1 MNKIISFPHLGDYY
15 IPINYLI
22 KKITNCDV
30 IVPPKN
36 NKRTIEIGSKYS
48 PEDICMP
55 FKYNLGNY
63 IDALE
68 KGADILIQ
76 AGGGCRYGYYAEL
89 QEQILKDL
97 GYQFEFINL
106 IQNNHVSLFKLYKIS
121 KKLNPKL
128 NIFKYIYYLMQGLII
143 MITMDKIDKYIREN
157 IGFEKIKGSFE
168 STEKRYKNS
177 LNREN
182 LGIIKILKTYSKY
195 KKLFKELPLIEE
207 SNKLEILLIG
217 ELYSLMDSEASNNL
231 ERNLAKQGIKVIR
244 YTTLTY
250 LLLIKK
256 FMRSILL
263 FKGRKYIK
271 YTLGADGTES
281 IVHAIDHCKEGI
293 DGIIHIK
300 SFGCVPE
307 INAMPTLSQISEDYQ
322 TPILYLSFDG
332 ENNVSNIDTK
342 IEAFKDM
349 IKAKKKQKESFKD
362 TIINNKEITI
372 EQDNN

>member
-15 IPINYLI
+15 IPIKYLV
-22 KKITNCDV
+22 KKITNCKV
-30 IVPPKN
+30 IVPPQN
-36 NKRTIEIGSKYS
+36 NKKTIEKGSKYS

-68 KGADILIQ
+68 SGATILIQ

-106 IQNNHVSLFKLYKIS
+106 IQNNHVSLIKLYKIS
-121 KKLNPKL
+121 KKINHKL
-128 NIFKYIYYLMQGLII
+128 NIFKYIYYLLQGLII
-143 MITMDKIDKYIREN
+143 MITMDKQDKFLREN
-157 IGFEKIKGSFE
+157 IGFELEKGAFE
-168 STEKRYKNS
+168 LAEKKYKNTLS
-177 LNREN
+177 QEK
-182 LGIIKILKTYSKY
+182 LGIIKIIKIYHKY
-195 KKLFKELPLIEE
+195 KKIYHEIPLKEGP
-207 SNKLEILLIG
+207 KLEILLIG
-217 ELYSLMDSEASNNL
+217 ELYSLIDLESSNNL
-231 ERNLAKQGIKVIR
+231 ERNLATQGIKVIR
-244 YTTLTY
+244 YTNLTY

-256 FMRSILL
+256 FMRRILL
-263 FKGRKYIK
+263 FKGRKYLK

-281 IVHAIDHCKEGI
+281 IVHAIDHCKKGV

-307 INAMPTLSQISEDYQ
+307 INAIPTLSKISEDFD

-332 ENNVSNIDTK
+332 ENNISNIDTK

-349 IKAKKKQKESFKD
+349 IVSKKTKKHK
-362 TIINNKEITI
+362 
-372 EQDNN
+372 